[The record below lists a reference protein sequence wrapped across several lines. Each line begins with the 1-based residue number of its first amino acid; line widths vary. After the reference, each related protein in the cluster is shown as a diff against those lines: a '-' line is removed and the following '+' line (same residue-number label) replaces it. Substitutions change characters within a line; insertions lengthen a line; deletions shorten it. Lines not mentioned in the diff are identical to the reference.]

1 MSKTEN
7 NPPVTQTVD
16 DDEPDDWLG
25 NEVSGLAGG
34 LTLFGAGTSESS
46 APDAQDGKGDSNDK
60 PLGIIAEQLKMNDCY
75 YEKRDWRECKKE
87 VSQSLSSV

>member
-46 APDAQDGKGDSNDK
+46 APDAQME
-60 PLGIIAEQLKMNDCY
+60 AF
-75 YEKRDWRECKKE
+75 RECWKRYGNEQRTESKN
-87 VSQSLSSV
+87 S